1 MVKPSVY
8 GSSCALL
15 FAAVLCLLPGCA
27 SRQAEKEA
35 VVLPFSSHDPIT
47 SKLVKQFQQWY
58 ATPYRL
64 GGMDRDGVDCS
75 GFVNVTYRQ
84 LFDVRLPRTT
94 EKLALSGSKVPV
106 SDLRSG
112 DLVLFKT
119 GWKGNH
125 VGIFLENG
133 TFMHVSETSGVM
145 LSSLHEAYW
154 KNHFWQARRIFN

>member
-1 MVKPSVY
+1 
-8 GSSCALL
+8 
-15 FAAVLCLLPGCA
+15 
-27 SRQAEKEA
+27 
-35 VVLPFSSHDPIT
+35 
-47 SKLVKQFQQWY
+47 
-58 ATPYRL
+58 
-64 GGMDRDGVDCS
+64 MDKNGVDCS

-94 EKLALSGSKVPV
+94 EKLALSGIKVPV
-106 SDLRSG
+106 SDLKPG

-119 GWKGNH
+119 GWKDNH

-133 TFMHVSETSGVM
+133 TFMHVSATSGVM

>member
-1 MVKPSVY
+1 MMKLSLP
-8 GSSCALL
+8 SSCYALL
-15 FAAVLCLLPGCA
+15 FAAVLCLLHGCA

-35 VVLPFSSHDPIT
+35 VLLPFSSHDQVT
-47 SKLVKQFQQWY
+47 KKLVQQFEQWY

-64 GGMDRDGVDCS
+64 GGMDRNGVDCS
-75 GFVNVTYRQ
+75 GFVTITYRQ

-94 EKLALSGSKVPV
+94 DKLALAGSKVPV
-106 SDLRSG
+106 SDLRPG

-119 GWKGNH
+119 GWKDSH

-133 TFMHVSETSGVM
+133 TFMHASATSGVM
-145 LSSLHEAYW
+145 LSSLNEAYW